1 MLEPR
6 SREISQAIF
15 NTLLYSDVFDF
26 PLTAREIH
34 LYLSGSAAT
43 YEEVCLVLSSDARFF
58 RVGDY
63 FTLSGRE
70 KIVEIREKR
79 ELRSR
84 KLLPHALAYGRF
96 IGSLPFIRMVALT
109 GSLAVRNVSKE
120 ADFDY
125 MLVTL
130 PGRLWTAR
138 AFVLLFNRLT
148 RLAGHTI
155 CPNVIVSE
163 NALQWNQHDLYSAR
177 DLCQMIPVSGMAEY
191 QRLMKANQWVQDF
204 LPNAYDDI
212 LDQTEAGKNN
222 HLRIIQ
228 KLLEF
233 PLGGRFGDR
242 FEQWEMTR
250 KIERFS
256 KQEGYGDETIFNVDI
271 CQGNFDRHRQWTREQ
286 LGKRGRTV
294 EVEASFHEGKMA

>member
-1 MLEPR
+1 MLKPR

-15 NTLLYSDVFDF
+15 DTLLYSDVFDF

-43 YEEVCLVLSSDARFF
+43 YEEVCLALSSDARFF

-212 LDQTEAGKNN
+212 LDQAEAEKKN
-222 HLRIIQ
+222 HSRIMQ

-242 FEQWEMTR
+242 FEQWEMAR

-271 CQGNFDRHRQWTREQ
+271 CQGNFDHHRQWMQEQ

-294 EVEASFHEGKMA
+294 EVKASFHEGKMA